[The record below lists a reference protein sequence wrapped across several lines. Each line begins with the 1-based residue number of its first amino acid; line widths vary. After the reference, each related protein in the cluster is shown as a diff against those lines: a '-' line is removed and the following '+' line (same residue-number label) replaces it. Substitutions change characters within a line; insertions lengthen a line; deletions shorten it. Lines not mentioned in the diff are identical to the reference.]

1 MRKRRRRKIKGIYTR
16 IALCILAIFA
26 VLVLIKSSQARY
38 VSSSQSNVDV
48 NLAYYVVDEQ
58 SISQDL
64 KLVDILPRTNA
75 YTYSFSVS
83 NFDGND
89 RTKTFLD
96 YDISIKM
103 TTNLPI
109 TIAIHKRGE
118 NTSVIDTVVEEQDD
132 DGTYFRYITFEEAT
146 FGFTQNQTDIYDID
160 VTFPLSNNDAQYE
173 GIIEYIQITLDARQK
188 M

>member
-83 NFDGND
+83 NS
-89 RTKTFLD
+89 FL
-96 YDISIKM
+96 
-103 TTNLPI
+103 
-109 TIAIHKRGE
+109 
-118 NTSVIDTVVEEQDD
+118 
-132 DGTYFRYITFEEAT
+132 
-146 FGFTQNQTDIYDID
+146 
-160 VTFPLSNNDAQYE
+160 
-173 GIIEYIQITLDARQK
+173 
-188 M
+188 